1 MNTHRLF
8 LLSSNFTP
16 HTESNKTAKPG
27 TWGKSQQLPILYHT
41 RIKTRPESVS
51 PPHFKGREEK
61 KRKRGTCYE
70 NTPKGKAQKSQ
81 RADEAF
87 VKLGP
92 GRQHM
97 PEETALEALQH

>member
-1 MNTHRLF
+1 MNTHRLV

-61 KRKRGTCYE
+61 KEKEELAMKTHQRGKPRKVRGLTKLLLSWGQADNTC
-70 NTPKGKAQKSQ
+70 Q
-81 RADEAF
+81 R
-87 VKLGP
+87 
-92 GRQHM
+92 R
-97 PEETALEALQH
+97 